1 MSQTRLHFL
10 SACQSARESSYS
22 ELSELDRSVL
32 DGMDDTQAPTPS
44 PRLQIAVS
52 VAFNPKAKL
61 RTSWI
66 YDHIPDEDRE
76 TRYYNKTTTA
86 LEWRC
91 KYCAQSYTLSS
102 GTNIITKHL
111 TSQKGHGIERNSL
124 RDKRVKN

>member
-32 DGMDDTQAPTPS
+32 DEMDDTQAPTPS
-44 PRLQIAVS
+44 PRPQTAVS

-61 RTSWI
+61 LTSWI
-66 YDHIPDEDRE
+66 YDHMPDEDRE
-76 TRYYNKTTTA
+76 TRYYNKTTSA

-91 KYCAQSYTLSS
+91 KYCA
-102 GTNIITKHL
+102 
-111 TSQKGHGIERNSL
+111 
-124 RDKRVKN
+124 

>member
-10 SACQSARESSYS
+10 SACQSARASSYS

-44 PRLQIAVS
+44 PRPQTAVC

-66 YDHIPDEDRE
+66 YDHMPDEDRE
-76 TRYYNKTTTA
+76 TRYYNKTTAA

-91 KYCAQSYTLSS
+91 KYCAQSYTL
-102 GTNIITKHL
+102 
-111 TSQKGHGIERNSL
+111 R
-124 RDKRVKN
+124 